1 MIVGAADL
9 SKGDLAP
16 LQRIIDPAL
25 MICIM
30 LSHPFRKKNAERMGH
45 GVAYLLGRISSWLAP
60 QFAPSP
66 TTVYLLATPAA
77 TCNSIT
83 R

>member
-30 LSHPFRKKNAERMGH
+30 LSHPFRKKRGKDGARCG
-45 GVAYLLGRISSWLAP
+45 ISFGP
-60 QFAPSP
+60 NQ
-66 TTVYLLATPAA
+66 
-77 TCNSIT
+77 
-83 R
+83 